1 MRDLPARTMSGGGYL
16 RPDLRTNL
24 ESLRDFQ
31 DRRFGIFIH
40 WGPVTLTGKEIGWS
54 RGRDTPI
61 DEFDN
66 LYRRFDPVKFDAREW
81 VSVIKASGARY
92 LVMVTKH
99 HDGFCL
105 WDTKE
110 TDYNIMHTPFGRD
123 VLRELADECKRQGIL
138 FGTYYSVIDSLAFG
152 WTRVPHPPEKEPNPP
167 VVGGIG
173 PYVDTLKAQCA
184 ELIERYGSRILWFD
198 MSAAI
203 DVWSPQIGA
212 DVYAYLR
219 GKDDRL
225 LMNSRL
231 DNGNRGPSRVVNR
244 PLGERVGDF
253 ETREQEMGQF
263 SETPWENCTTITDNW
278 EWRAPDRAKDLKASL
293 ALLLRCIGGNGNF
306 LYNISPRSDGAIEP
320 DQAAC
325 LRAMGDWLGRFGES
339 VYGTRGGPYMPVD
352 GFSSTRV
359 GNRVFLHL
367 FGGQLQARIPELPG
381 VTIVSTRLLGGG
393 NPSLQHADGHY
404 CFTIPAEAASPL
416 DTVVKITCDR
426 DVMDLPIQGAGA
438 G

>member
-1 MRDLPARTMSGGGYL
+1 MPGGGFL

-61 DEFDN
+61 DEFDR
-66 LYRRFDPVKFDAREW
+66 LYQRFDPVRFDAREW

-105 WDTKE
+105 WDTRE
-110 TDYNIMHTPFGRD
+110 TDYNIMHTPFRRD
-123 VLRELADECKRQGIL
+123 VLRELADECKLQGIL
-138 FGTYYSVIDSLAFG
+138 FGTYYSVVDALAFG

-167 VVGGIG
+167 IAGGIG
-173 PYVDTLKAQCA
+173 PYVAYLKAQCA
-184 ELIERYGSRILWFD
+184 ELVERYGSRILWFD

-203 DVWSPQIGA
+203 DAWTPEIGA
-212 DVYAYLR
+212 DVYATLR
-219 GKDDRL
+219 EKDDRL

-244 PLGERVGDF
+244 PLSGRVGDF
-253 ETREQEMGQF
+253 ETREQEMGQY

-278 EWRAPDRAKDLKASL
+278 EWRAADRAKDLKASL
-293 ALLLRCIGGNGNF
+293 ALLLRCVGGNGNF

-325 LRAMGDWLGRFGES
+325 LRAMGGWLGLHGES
-339 VYGTRGGPYMPVD
+339 IYGTRGGPYMPGE
-352 GFSSTRV
+352 GFSSTRA

-367 FGGQLQARIPELPG
+367 FGGQLETRVPELPG
-381 VTIVSTRLLGGG
+381 VRVVSVRLLGGG
-393 NPSLQHADGHY
+393 KPSFQHAGGRY
-404 CFTIPAEAASPL
+404 AFAVPAGAASAL
-416 DTVVKITCDR
+416 DTVIEIACDR
-426 DVMDLPIQGAGA
+426 DVMDLPVHEVGGS
-438 G
+438 